1 MGDIGLMKAC
11 IIDSTANELVL
22 VAINGDV
29 VNYHVG
35 VAGARRHTGEI
46 LVALDN
52 LLSKTDMEA
61 SELEYVGVVVGPG
74 SFTGIRIG
82 VSTANAM
89 AYASGAKLVELTE
102 LECLLINHES
112 ALGLI
117 DCKHD
122 NYYALYKEGENM
134 EYKAVNVVET
144 QPYEGERVYFTSP
157 DPDNLYKCFIK
168 KLTSGQFSDIAKPYY
183 MKKSSAEA

>member
-22 VAINGDV
+22 VVVDGDSV
-29 VNYHVG
+29 YSHVG
-35 VAGARRHTGEI
+35 NAGARRHTGEI
-46 LVALDN
+46 LTALDG
-52 LLSKTDMEA
+52 LFGKSGMEA
-61 SELEYVGVVVGPG
+61 SELDYVGVVVGPG

-89 AYASGAKLVELTE
+89 AYASGAKLVEITE
-102 LECLLINHES
+102 LESLLIDHEK

-122 NYYALYKEGENM
+122 NYYALYKDGLSL
-134 EYKAVNVVET
+134 EYRAVNVIDT
-144 QPYEGERVYFTSP
+144 TPYEGEKVYFTAP
-157 DPDNLYKCFIK
+157 DPEKLLKTMLK
-168 KLTSGQFSDIAKPYY
+168 KIEKGEFSTIAKPYY